1 MQRENISGSDQTAQP
16 RSRII
21 AFVFSLL
28 KYIYNSVT
36 DRYSLIADLCGYAER
51 FVFDLLRK
59 SLLLFGFSI
68 YFLFADALSTEILMH
83 ILLSEREV
91 KFSCEENPKHPE

>member
-1 MQRENISGSDQTAQP
+1 MVQIRLHNRKAVLT
-16 RSRII
+16 

-28 KYIYNSVT
+28 KKLERIDNSVI

-59 SLLLFGFSI
+59 VLLLFGFSI
-68 YFLFADALSTEILMH
+68 YIYLQMPQ
-83 ILLSEREV
+83 RQ
-91 KFSCEENPKHPE
+91 

>member
-1 MQRENISGSDQTAQP
+1 MVQIRLI

-28 KYIYNSVT
+28 KKLERIDNSVT
-36 DRYSLIADLCGYAER
+36 DRYSLIAALCGYAEQ

-59 SLLLFGFSI
+59 AFLLLGFSI
-68 YFLFADALSTEILMH
+68 YFLFADASTTEILMH
-83 ILLSEREV
+83 ILWQVVLSERKV
-91 KFSCEENPKHPE
+91 KFPCEAIPYVR